1 MKFKEIGIHNPV
13 LEGVESMGF
22 EEATPIQEQAIP
34 VILENKDLL
43 ACAQTGTGKTAAF
56 LLPVLQKISDS
67 SHHGEI
73 NTLIIVPTRE
83 LAIQIDNQIQGLGY
97 FVGVS
102 SIAIYGGG
110 DGSSW
115 DNQKKALVKGADI
128 IVATPG
134 RIIAHINQ
142 EYVKLD
148 TVKHFIL
155 DEADRMLDM
164 GFYDDIKLIM
174 KKLPQ
179 ERQNLMF
186 SATMPPN
193 IRKLTKEVL
202 KDPEQINIAIS
213 KPAENIVQAA
223 FLTYDNQKAG
233 LLKHLLQ
240 ARKMTSVIVF
250 SSKKTSVDQLTRE
263 FKKMGIQ
270 AEAIHSGL
278 EQKHREEVL
287 QQFAN
292 RKVHVLVATDV
303 VSRGIDITG
312 IEMVVNYD
320 VPQDAEDYVHRIGRT
335 ARASS
340 DGVAFTFINEND
352 MARFSRIENLIER
365 EVRKVKLPSY
375 LGEGPEYNPKARERK
390 PFKKRNGRNKQRQGQ
405 SRR

>member
-1 MKFKEIGIHNPV
+1 
-13 LEGVESMGF
+13 MGF

-34 VILENKDLL
+34 IILNNKDLL

-56 LLPVLQKISDS
+56 LLPVLQKISDNANEDES
-67 SHHGEI
+67 I

-83 LAIQIDNQIQGLGY
+83 LAVQIDNQIQGLGY

-134 RIIAHINQ
+134 RLIAHINQ

-148 TVKHFIL
+148 KVKHFIL

-174 KKLPQ
+174 KHLPA

-202 KDPEQINIAIS
+202 VEPEQISLAIS
-213 KPAENIVQAA
+213 KPAENILQAA
-223 FLTYDNQKAG
+223 FLTYDGQKAE

-240 ARKMTSVIVF
+240 ARKMTSVLVF
-250 SSKKTSVDQLTRE
+250 TSKKSSVDQLTRE
-263 FKKMGIQ
+263 FKKMGIH

-278 EQKHREEVL
+278 EQQHREKVL
-287 QQFAN
+287 QDFTN
-292 RKVHVLVATDV
+292 RQIHVLVATDV

-312 IEMVVNYD
+312 IEMVINYN

-340 DGVAFTFINEND
+340 DGIAFTFINEED
-352 MARFSRIENLIER
+352 MGRFGRIEKLIEK
-365 EVRKVKLPSY
+365 EIRKVKLPTK
-375 LGEGPEYNPKARERK
+375 LGEGPVYNPNRKESK
-390 PFKKRNGRNKQRQGQ
+390 PFRGNRKAKR
-405 SRR
+405 

>member
-1 MKFKEIGIHNPV
+1 MKFRDLGIHNPV
-13 LEGVESMGF
+13 LEGVEAMGY
-22 EEATPIQEQAIP
+22 EDATPIQEQAIP
-34 VILENKDLL
+34 VILSNRDLL

-56 LLPVLQKISDS
+56 LLPVLQKISDNPNR
-67 SHHGEI
+67 GEI
-73 NTLIIVPTRE
+73 NALIIVPTRE
-83 LAIQIDNQIQGLGY
+83 LAVQIDNQIQGLGY

-115 DNQKKALVKGADI
+115 DNQKKALVHGADI

-134 RIIAHINQ
+134 RFIAHINQ
-142 EYVKLD
+142 EYVKLN
-148 TVKHFIL
+148 TIKHFIL

-174 KKLPQ
+174 KQLPAD
-179 ERQNLMF
+179 RQNLMF

-193 IRKLTKEVL
+193 IKKLTNDVL
-202 KDPEQINIAIS
+202 KDPEQISLALS

-223 FLTYDNQKAG
+223 FLTYEGQKAE
-233 LLKHLLQ
+233 LLKHLLKAKQ
-240 ARKMTSVIVF
+240 MTSVIVF
-250 SSKKTSVDQLTRE
+250 SSKKASVDQLTKE

-278 EQKHREEVL
+278 EQQHREKVL
-287 QQFAN
+287 QDFTN
-292 RKVHVLVATDV
+292 RQIHVLVATDV

-312 IEMVVNYD
+312 IEMVVNYN

-340 DGVAFTFINEND
+340 DGVAFTFINEED
-352 MARFSRIENLIER
+352 MGRFSRIEKLIER
-365 EVRKVKLPSY
+365 EVRKVKLPSHI
-375 LGEGPEYNPKARERK
+375 GEGPVYNPNFKEKK
-390 PFKKRNGRNKQRQGQ
+390 PFRGKKRVKR
-405 SRR
+405 